1 VCTCRLFGFLPPLAT
16 IFAPTQTLA
25 SASPQSRQTKPPHV
39 PSLTHTLPVQ
49 ALAYNSSHEDH
60 SQLRQTLTR
69 SDDSF
74 ATTPARN
81 TSILAHSLA
90 TCLRPVH
97 SQPRLRIPGFLC
109 TSRTS
114 CTSHPLN
121 QGESPAA
128 RHGSS
133 KDPQRY
139 PLFPCPQ
146 PRCLSTTTK
155 LITSRNI
162 LSP

>member
-1 VCTCRLFGFLPPLAT
+1 MAPSRTRPPIAT
-16 IFAPTQTLA
+16 TIHTNPLVLKL
-25 SASPQSRQTKPPHV
+25 R
-39 PSLTHTLPVQ
+39 PSLRSRMSK
-49 ALAYNSSHEDH
+49 SSHKAH
-60 SQLRQTLTR
+60 SQLRQALTR
-69 SDDSF
+69 NDDSF

-97 SQPRLRIPGFLC
+97 SQPWLRIPGSLC

-139 PLFPCPQ
+139 PLSPCPQ
-146 PRCLSTTTK
+146 PRCFSTTTK
-155 LITSRNI
+155 IITSRNI